1 MYIYWVLYQ
10 HVSTV
15 THTPAQGFKSTN
27 IRALIHYVQENAG
40 EHKDE

>member
-1 MYIYWVLYQ
+1 MLYQ

-27 IRALIHYVQENAG
+27 IRALIMFKKMQGNR
-40 EHKDE
+40 DE